1 MHGDAELSAA
11 IHTRGAATQL
21 CRDSGQSCRQPP
33 LVGRLHLAPL
43 SVSCRANP
51 LIRCW
56 QAIHSLPPLLSLR
69 CR

>member
-21 CRDSGQSCRQPP
+21 CRASGQSCRQAP
-33 LVGRLHLAPL
+33 LAGRLHLAPL

-51 LIRCW
+51 LIR
-56 QAIHSLPPLLSLR
+56 QPVLAVTSQLGPLL
-69 CR
+69 